1 MDNIIN
7 FPSHIIEKEKELSR
21 IEFDLSCDRMILQ
34 KEINKI
40 QHYKIRNRSNMMI
53 AFSTGVIVAGII
65 FTLMY
70 A

>member
-53 AFSTGVIVAGII
+53 AFSTGVIVTGII